1 MSSAAVRRKG
11 LAFLVLL
18 GGLALLG
25 VLAAHWLPM
34 IGRQLDLVIQ

>member
-1 MSSAAVRRKG
+1 MNSSAVRRKG

-25 VLAAHWLPM
+25 VLAAH
-34 IGRQLDLVIQ
+34 